1 VPTALAGLEAGE
13 LVHRLLFRI
22 VIEVAGDEQRA
33 ELLQL
38 EKQNRMAGGV
48 DRQSLKILGKFG
60 KAGTAPGE
68 FNVLHEIA
76 ADSKGNLYT
85 AETRSRRV
93 QRFLA
98 KS

>member
-1 VPTALAGLEAGE
+1 VW
-13 LVHRLLFRI
+13 
-22 VIEVAGDEQRA
+22 IEHDAATNAKLRKAPESYGD
-33 ELLQL
+33 
-38 EKQNRMAGGV
+38 
-48 DRQSLKILGKFG
+48 
-60 KAGTAPGE
+60 